1 MSGMELGI
9 VFALSTAFSWALAG
23 VIHTSASRLV
33 GIGTLMLVRQP
44 LATAALGVCCLLL
57 GRLLPP
63 SPHLF
68 WLAAA
73 SGLCGIIIG
82 DACFYAGALNM
93 GLRPTQVCQSLS
105 ASFTALLGALF
116 LDERIGLQGWTGMAV
131 ATCGVILVVVSEQR
145 DAHNPPLDKRRRN
158 RGLMFALMSALFLA
172 AGMIFSKQALDDG
185 MGALPLAFYRN
196 AISTGVI
203 WAAGLARGAI
213 RPAFGALRANPG
225 VIRLFLLGCLFGP
238 AGGIWLSCVAL
249 EYLPAA
255 VASMLIELEPIALL
269 IILGVMERRVPARNS
284 ILGAI
289 IACAGAAVLLSR

>member
-9 VFALSTAFSWALAG
+9 VFALSTAFSWAMAG
-23 VIHTSASRLV
+23 VIHTSASRRV
-33 GIGTLMLVRQP
+33 GIRAVMLIRQP
-44 LATAALGVCCLLL
+44 LATVALGACCLLL
-57 GRLLPP
+57 GGLLPP
-63 SPHLF
+63 SPRLF

-82 DACFYAGALNM
+82 DACFYAGALTM

-116 LDERIGLQGWTGMAV
+116 LDERIGLQGWAGMAM

-145 DAHNPPLDKRRRN
+145 DTHNPPLDKRRRN
-158 RGLMFALMSALFLA
+158 KGLMFALLSALFLA
-172 AGMIFSKQALDDG
+172 VGMIFSKRALEDG
-185 MGALPLAFYRN
+185 MGSLPLAFYRN
-196 AISTGVI
+196 AISTGFI
-203 WAAGLARGAI
+203 WAAGLMRGAV

-225 VIRLFLLGCLFGP
+225 VIKLFLLGCVFGP

-255 VASMLIELEPIALL
+255 IASMLIELEPIALL
-269 IILGVMERRVPARNS
+269 LILGVMERRAPARNS
-284 ILGAI
+284 ILGAVV
-289 IACAGAAVLLSR
+289 ACAGAAILLLR